1 MRVTAA
7 VVGVGWLV
15 GCEARG
21 VRIHVDTDIAGDPD
35 DVAAL
40 CYLLARP
47 DVELTG
53 VTTVDDPGGIRAGY
67 AVEVLRLAGRHDVR
81 VAAGAEVSS
90 ATGRPSGGP
99 PPSDERYWPAPVQP
113 RPGPLEAAVDL
124 LGRSVAAGAVVL
136 GIGPAT
142 TLAAAERAR
151 PGLLAEAHVVL
162 MGGFVAPPA
171 AGLPQWSAADDWN
184 VVCDVPAATEV
195 RRAAGRLTVV
205 PLAATA
211 QVHLRGRELPRLR
224 AVGPLGALMA
234 RQAASYRDDEDK
246 AGLAAAHDGLP
257 DDLANFHHDPLAA
270 AVAAGWD
277 AVTAERRRLRTD
289 PDDPLGRFVEV
300 VTAGGREVDLVTGV
314 DGPAFGEHWLATVE
328 ALHHR

>member
-1 MRVTAA
+1 
-7 VVGVGWLV
+7 
-15 GCEARG
+15 

-47 DVELTG
+47 DVELIG
-53 VTTVDDPGGIRAGY
+53 VTTVDDPGGVRAGY
-67 AVEVLRLAGRHDVR
+67 AVEVLRMAGRSGIP

-99 PPSDERYWPAPVQP
+99 PPADQRYWPAEVRPL
-113 RPGPLEAAVDL
+113 PGPLEAAVDL
-124 LGRSVAAGAVVL
+124 LADSVAAGAVVL

-142 TLAAAERAR
+142 TMAAAERAR
-151 PGLLAEAHVVL
+151 PGLLSGAHVVL

-171 AGLPQWSAADDWN
+171 AGLPPWTAADDWN

-205 PLAATA
+205 PLAVTA
-211 QVHLRGRELPRLR
+211 QAHLRGRDLPRLR
-224 AVGPLGALMA
+224 SLGPLGELMA
-234 RQAASYRDDEDK
+234 RQAASYRADEDK
-246 AGLAAAHDGLP
+246 GGLATAHEGLP

-277 AVTAERRRLRTD
+277 GVRVERRRLRTD
-289 PDDPLGRFVEV
+289 PDDPWARLEDAA
-300 VTAGGREVDLVTGV
+300 TGGREVDLVTAV
-314 DGPAFGEHWLATVE
+314 DGPAFAEHWLATVG
-328 ALHHR
+328 ALGC

>member
-1 MRVTAA
+1 
-7 VVGVGWLV
+7 
-15 GCEARG
+15 

-40 CYLLARP
+40 GYLLARP
-47 DVELTG
+47 DVEITG

-67 AVEVLRLAGRHDVR
+67 AVEVLRMAGRSGIP

-90 ATGRPSGGP
+90 ATGRPSGEA
-99 PPSDERYWPAPVQP
+99 PPSDRRYWPAPVQP

-124 LGRSVAAGAVVL
+124 LAGSVAAGAVVL

-142 TLAAAERAR
+142 TLASAERSR
-151 PGLLAEAHVVL
+151 PGLLAGAHVVL
-162 MGGFVAPPA
+162 MGGFVAPPT
-171 AGLPQWSAADDWN
+171 AGLPQWTAADDWN

-205 PLAATA
+205 PLATTA
-211 QVHLRGRELPRLR
+211 QAHLRGRDLPRLR
-224 AVGPLGALMA
+224 AIGPVGELMS
-234 RQAASYRDDEDK
+234 RQAESYRDDEDK
-246 AGLAAAHDGLP
+246 AGLAATHDGLP

-277 AVTAERRRLRTD
+277 GVTVERRQLRTD
-289 PDDPLGRFVEV
+289 PDDPWGRLED
-300 VTAGGREVDLVTGV
+300 VTSGGREVDLVTGV
-314 DGPAFGEHWLATVE
+314 DGPALGEHWLATVE
-328 ALHHR
+328 ALRSR